1 MSFNI
6 GDTVRITDSFV
17 PGLEG
22 TEAVVTEHTTDSFF
36 GLPVVTVELQTISDE
51 LRAQYEQVVPEY
63 LRDEQPIEIMNF
75 ADDQL
80 ELVAAAA

>member
-17 PGLEG
+17 PGLQG
-22 TEAVVTEHTTDSFF
+22 AEAVVKEHSTDDFF
-36 GLPVVTVELQTISDE
+36 GIPVITVELLTISDE
-51 LRAQYEQVVPEY
+51 LQAAYEEIVPEH

-75 ADDQL
+75 DSAQL
-80 ELVAAAA
+80 ELVAAA